1 MMYTIYIV
9 YIAILLIVF
18 TVRFIARFQ
27 TSTTWVLRQP
37 TISES
42 HNLLCVQK
50 TTRIRPPVAYKFYVR
65 NDRGWSRGTGY
76 GTARKTADT
85 LDKSPVRTGLR
96 FDSSWDSTVWTT
108 WGRSLLW
115 AYDGIFFI
123 YYRLHFKIENIYL
136 CVEQKRFGGHG
147 VHWSSI
153 LMFPLGVGIPRF
165 AHKPCGRQL
174 SACGLWCVLY
184 TRICSRAILPTW
196 RGCGQRVSLRG
207 RPSAGMPTAVPRAE
221 LFARQRLDERAP
233 CSTTAALAQHQ
244 QRQDAIGGNIL

>member
-1 MMYTIYIV
+1 MSCSHAFV

-18 TVRFIARFQ
+18 TVRFIARFK

-76 GTARKTADT
+76 GTARMTADT

-96 FDSSWDSTVWTT
+96 FDSSWDSTVWMT
-108 WGRSLLW
+108 WGTSD
-115 AYDGIFFI
+115 DGIFYLFI
-123 YYRLHFKIENIYL
+123 TDYIFKIENIYL

-147 VHWSSI
+147 VHWSSF

-165 AHKPCGRQL
+165 AHKPCRRQL
-174 SACGLWCVLY
+174 SACSL
-184 TRICSRAILPTW
+184 SW
-196 RGCGQRVSLRG
+196 RHRRCLGDKCQGQRSKVRM
-207 RPSAGMPTAVPRAE
+207 RDA
-221 LFARQRLDERAP
+221 
-233 CSTTAALAQHQ
+233 STTATVVSVVV
-244 QRQDAIGGNIL
+244 RNGWPFGNGRPLRNGCLLQ

>member
-1 MMYTIYIV
+1 MLKSCPHASLLVVHSSCSTKFWKRPLYCTTITVLQLVLNLVTISTTAVVLLKSCSHAFV

-76 GTARKTADT
+76 GTARMTADT

-96 FDSSWDSTVWTT
+96 FDSSWDSTVWMT
-108 WGRSLLW
+108 WGTSD
-115 AYDGIFFI
+115 DGIFYLFI
-123 YYRLHFKIENIYL
+123 TDYIFKIENIYL
-136 CVEQKRFGGHG
+136 CVEQKRFGGCG
-147 VHWSSI
+147 VHWSSV

-174 SACGLWCVLY
+174 STCGLWF
-184 TRICSRAILPTW
+184 S
-196 RGCGQRVSLRG
+196 
-207 RPSAGMPTAVPRAE
+207 
-221 LFARQRLDERAP
+221 
-233 CSTTAALAQHQ
+233 
-244 QRQDAIGGNIL
+244 

>member
-1 MMYTIYIV
+1 MKSCSHAFV

-18 TVRFIARFQ
+18 TVRIARFQ

-76 GTARKTADT
+76 GTARMTADT

-96 FDSSWDSTVWTT
+96 FDSSWDSTVWMT
-108 WGRSLLW
+108 WGTSD
-115 AYDGIFFI
+115 DGIFYLFI
-123 YYRLHFKIENIYL
+123 TDYIFKIENIYL

-174 SACGLWCVLY
+174 SACGLSFIDPWNYGVY
-184 TRICSRAILPTW
+184 
-196 RGCGQRVSLRG
+196 
-207 RPSAGMPTAVPRAE
+207 E
-221 LFARQRLDERAP
+221 
-233 CSTTAALAQHQ
+233 
-244 QRQDAIGGNIL
+244 